1 MYSSVCFSFANV
13 CNENHAYR
21 VWLSQNTLRCRSE
34 LKKYG
39 HRFMQKKTE
48 QTTDSLNKV
57 VFFLSATLILLFSLV
72 TILFNDQA
80 NQLITQ
86 ILNWVSRTFSWYY
99 LLAATLYL
107 VFVLFIALSR
117 YGDIK
122 LGPKH
127 SKPEFSLLS
136 WSAMLFSAGIGIDLM
151 FFSVA
156 EPLSHY
162 MNPPVGEGQTFE
174 AARQSMV
181 WTLFHYGLTGWS
193 MYALVGV
200 ALGYFSY
207 RYNLPLTIRS
217 ALYPIFGKRVN
228 GWIGHS
234 VDTAAVL
241 GTIFGIATTCG
252 IGVVQLNYGLHVLF
266 DVPENLLIQ
275 SALIAVAVII
285 TAISVASGV
294 NKGLRILSEVNI
306 YVSIGLLLFILMMG
320 NTEFLLAALIQN
332 FGDYISQFP
341 QLSLTSFPFEQ
352 PKEWMNSWTLFFWA
366 WWIAWSPFVGLFLAR
381 ISRGR
386 TIREFVAGTLI
397 IPLLFTLTWL
407 SIFGNSALHSVI
419 FDGNT
424 QLATTVLANP
434 AHGFYDLLA
443 QYPWFP
449 FLAGVA
455 TITGLLFYVTSA
467 DSGALVLGNF
477 TTKFSNIEHDSP
489 RWLSVFWA
497 LAIGLL
503 TLAML
508 MANGVTALQ
517 NTTIIMGLPFSF
529 VIFFVMAG
537 LYKSLRL
544 EDFRQA
550 STSMNAAPVVGN
562 VDIFNWKKRLSRV
575 MLHANLSQTQ
585 QMLEE
590 VCKPAMQAVATEFI
604 NKGIQVDLAEKALD
618 DEPELSH
625 LDLTIQLDEEENFVY
640 QIWPIRY
647 DTPNFS
653 SRGKRTKKYYYRLET
668 YLFEGSQGNDLVGYS
683 KEQVIN
689 DILDKYERH
698 LMFLHINRISP
709 GKRPLF
715 PDPDQ

>member
-1 MYSSVCFSFANV
+1 
-13 CNENHAYR
+13 
-21 VWLSQNTLRCRSE
+21 
-34 LKKYG
+34 
-39 HRFMQKKTE
+39 MQKKNE
-48 QTTDSLNKV
+48 EMQDGLNKV
-57 VFFLSATLILLFSLV
+57 VFYFSATLILLFSII
-72 TILFNDQA
+72 TILFNEQA
-80 NQLITQ
+80 NQVIIN

-107 VFVLFIALSR
+107 VFIVFIACSR
-117 YGDIK
+117 YGEIK

-162 MNPPVGEGQTFE
+162 MNPPVGEGETFE

-193 MYALVGV
+193 MYALIGV

-217 ALYPIFGKRVN
+217 ALYPIFGKRIN
-228 GWIGHS
+228 GPIGHT

-266 DVPENLLIQ
+266 DLPENIWIQ
-275 SALIAVAVII
+275 TALIAVAVII
-285 TAISVASGV
+285 TIISVTAGV
-294 NKGLRILSEVNI
+294 NKGIRILSEINI
-306 YVSIGLLLFILMMG
+306 YVSIGLLLFILFVG

-332 FGDYISQFP
+332 FCDYISQFP
-341 QLSLTSFPFEQ
+341 KLSLTSFPFEQ

-386 TIREFVAGTLI
+386 TIREFVTGTLV

-407 SIFGNSALHSVI
+407 SIFGNSALYSVI

-424 QLATTVLANP
+424 QLATTVLENP

-443 QYPWFP
+443 QYPGFT
-449 FLAGVA
+449 FTAGVA

-477 TTKFSNIEHDSP
+477 TTKFTNIEHDSP

-497 LAIGLL
+497 IAIGLL

-550 STSMNAAPVVGN
+550 STSLNAAPVVGN
-562 VDIFNWKKRLSRV
+562 VDILNWKKRLSRV
-575 MLHANLSQTQ
+575 MLHPSLSQTRT
-585 QMLEE
+585 MLDN
-590 VCKPAMQAVATEFI
+590 VCKPAIEAVATELI
-604 NKGIQVDLAEKALD
+604 DKGIQVNIQEKSLEE
-618 DEPELSH
+618 EPELYH

-640 QIWPIRY
+640 EIWPVRY

-653 SRGKRTKKYYYRLET
+653 SRGKRTKRYYYRLES

-698 LMFLHINRISP
+698 MMYLHINRISP

-715 PDPDQ
+715 PDREI

>member
-1 MYSSVCFSFANV
+1 
-13 CNENHAYR
+13 
-21 VWLSQNTLRCRSE
+21 
-34 LKKYG
+34 
-39 HRFMQKKTE
+39 MQKKNE
-48 QTTDSLNKV
+48 EMQDGLNKV
-57 VFFLSATLILLFSLV
+57 VFYFSATLILLFSII
-72 TILFNDQA
+72 TILFNEQA
-80 NQLITQ
+80 NQVIIN

-107 VFVLFIALSR
+107 VFIIFIACSR
-117 YGDIK
+117 YGEIK

-162 MNPPVGEGQTFE
+162 MNPPVGEGETFE

-193 MYALVGV
+193 MYALIGV

-217 ALYPIFGKRVN
+217 ALYPIFGKRIN
-228 GWIGHS
+228 GPIGHT

-266 DVPENLLIQ
+266 GLPENIWIQ
-275 SALIAVAVII
+275 TALIAVAVII
-285 TAISVASGV
+285 TIISVTAGV
-294 NKGLRILSEVNI
+294 NKGIRILSEINI
-306 YVSIGLLLFILMMG
+306 YVSIGLLLFILFVG

-341 QLSLTSFPFEQ
+341 KLSLTSFPFEQ

-386 TIREFVAGTLI
+386 TIREFVTGTLV

-407 SIFGNSALHSVI
+407 SIFGNSALYSVI
-419 FDGNT
+419 FDANT
-424 QLATTVLANP
+424 QLATTVLENP

-443 QYPWFP
+443 QYPGFT
-449 FLAGVA
+449 FTAGVA

-477 TTKFSNIEHDSP
+477 TTKFTNIEHDSP

-497 LAIGLL
+497 IAIGLL

-550 STSMNAAPVVGN
+550 STSLNAAPVVGN
-562 VDIFNWKKRLSRV
+562 VDILNWKKRLSRV
-575 MLHANLSQTQ
+575 MLHPSLSQTRT
-585 QMLEE
+585 MLDN
-590 VCKPAMQAVATEFI
+590 VCKPAIEAVATELI
-604 NKGIQVDLAEKALD
+604 DKGIQVNIQEKSLEE
-618 DEPELSH
+618 EPELYH

-640 QIWPIRY
+640 EIWPVRY

-653 SRGKRTKKYYYRLET
+653 SRGKRTKRYYYRLES

-698 LMFLHINRISP
+698 MMYLHINRISP

-715 PDPDQ
+715 PDREI

>member
-1 MYSSVCFSFANV
+1 
-13 CNENHAYR
+13 
-21 VWLSQNTLRCRSE
+21 
-34 LKKYG
+34 
-39 HRFMQKKTE
+39 MQKKTE

-306 YVSIGLLLFILMMG
+306 YVSIGLLLFILVMG

-341 QLSLTSFPFEQ
+341 QLSLTSFPFQQ

-455 TITGLLFYVTSA
+455 TITGLLFYVTSV

>member
-1 MYSSVCFSFANV
+1 
-13 CNENHAYR
+13 
-21 VWLSQNTLRCRSE
+21 
-34 LKKYG
+34 
-39 HRFMQKKTE
+39 
-48 QTTDSLNKV
+48 
-57 VFFLSATLILLFSLV
+57 
-72 TILFNDQA
+72 
-80 NQLITQ
+80 
-86 ILNWVSRTFSWYY
+86 
-99 LLAATLYL
+99 
-107 VFVLFIALSR
+107 
-117 YGDIK
+117 
-122 LGPKH
+122 
-127 SKPEFSLLS
+127 
-136 WSAMLFSAGIGIDLM
+136 MLFSAGIGIDLM

-162 MNPPVGEGQTFE
+162 MNPPVGEGETFE

-193 MYALVGV
+193 MYALIGV

-217 ALYPIFGKRVN
+217 ALYPIFGKKIN
-228 GWIGHS
+228 GPIGHT

-266 DVPENLLIQ
+266 DLPENIWIQ
-275 SALIAVAVII
+275 TALIAVAVII
-285 TAISVASGV
+285 TIISVTAGV
-294 NKGLRILSEVNI
+294 NKGIRILSEINI
-306 YVSIGLLLFILMMG
+306 YVSIGLLLFILFVG

-341 QLSLTSFPFEQ
+341 KLSLTSFPFEQ

-386 TIREFVAGTLI
+386 TIREFVTGTLV

-407 SIFGNSALHSVI
+407 SIFGNSALYSVI

-424 QLATTVLANP
+424 QLATTVLENP

-443 QYPWFP
+443 QYPGFM
-449 FLAGVA
+449 FTAGVA

-477 TTKFSNIEHDSP
+477 TTKFTNIEHDSP

-497 LAIGLL
+497 IAIGLL

-550 STSMNAAPVVGN
+550 STSLNAAPVVGN
-562 VDIFNWKKRLSRV
+562 VDILNWKKRLSRV
-575 MLHANLSQTQ
+575 MLHPSLSQTRT
-585 QMLEE
+585 MLDN
-590 VCKPAMQAVATEFI
+590 VCKPAIEAVATELI
-604 NKGIQVDLAEKALD
+604 DKGIQVNIQEKSLEE
-618 DEPELSH
+618 EPELYH

-640 QIWPIRY
+640 EIWPVRY

-653 SRGKRTKKYYYRLET
+653 SRGKRTKRYYYRLES

-698 LMFLHINRISP
+698 MMYLHINRISP

-715 PDPDQ
+715 PDREI

>member
-1 MYSSVCFSFANV
+1 
-13 CNENHAYR
+13 
-21 VWLSQNTLRCRSE
+21 
-34 LKKYG
+34 
-39 HRFMQKKTE
+39 MQKKNE
-48 QTTDSLNKV
+48 EKRDGLNKV
-57 VFFLSATLILLFSLV
+57 VFYFSATLILLFSII
-72 TILFNDQA
+72 TILFNEQA
-80 NQLITQ
+80 NQVIIN

-107 VFVLFIALSR
+107 VFIVFIACSR
-117 YGDIK
+117 YGEIK

-162 MNPPVGEGQTFE
+162 MNPPVGEGETFE

-193 MYALVGV
+193 MYALIGV

-217 ALYPIFGKRVN
+217 ALYPIFGKRIN
-228 GWIGHS
+228 GPIGHT

-266 DVPENLLIQ
+266 DLPENIWIQ
-275 SALIAVAVII
+275 TALIAVAVII
-285 TAISVASGV
+285 TIISVTAGV
-294 NKGLRILSEVNI
+294 NKGIRILSEINI
-306 YVSIGLLLFILMMG
+306 YVSIGLLLFILFVG

-341 QLSLTSFPFEQ
+341 KLSLTSFPFEQ

-386 TIREFVAGTLI
+386 TIREFVTGTLV

-407 SIFGNSALHSVI
+407 SIFGNSALYSVI

-424 QLATTVLANP
+424 QLATTVLENP

-443 QYPWFP
+443 QYPGFT
-449 FLAGVA
+449 FTAGVA

-477 TTKFSNIEHDSP
+477 TTKFTNIEHDSP

-497 LAIGLL
+497 IAIGLL

-550 STSMNAAPVVGN
+550 STSLNAAPVVGN
-562 VDIFNWKKRLSRV
+562 VDILNWKKRLSRV
-575 MLHANLSQTQ
+575 MLHPSLSQTRT
-585 QMLEE
+585 MLDN
-590 VCKPAMQAVATEFI
+590 VCKPAIEAVATELI
-604 NKGIQVDLAEKALD
+604 DKGIQVNIQEKSLEE
-618 DEPELSH
+618 EPELYH

-640 QIWPIRY
+640 EIWPVRY

-653 SRGKRTKKYYYRLET
+653 SRGKRTKRYYYRLES

-698 LMFLHINRISP
+698 MMYLHINRISP

-715 PDPDQ
+715 PDREI

>member
-1 MYSSVCFSFANV
+1 
-13 CNENHAYR
+13 
-21 VWLSQNTLRCRSE
+21 
-34 LKKYG
+34 
-39 HRFMQKKTE
+39 MQKKTE

-217 ALYPIFGKRVN
+217 ALYPIFGKRIN

-306 YVSIGLLLFILMMG
+306 YVSIGLLLFILVMG

-341 QLSLTSFPFEQ
+341 QLSLTSFPFQQ

-497 LAIGLL
+497 LTIGLL

-562 VDIFNWKKRLSRV
+562 VDIFNCKKRLSRV

-604 NKGIQVDLAEKALD
+604 NKGIQVDLVEKALD

>member
-1 MYSSVCFSFANV
+1 
-13 CNENHAYR
+13 
-21 VWLSQNTLRCRSE
+21 
-34 LKKYG
+34 
-39 HRFMQKKTE
+39 MQKKTE

-217 ALYPIFGKRVN
+217 ALYPIFGKRIN

-341 QLSLTSFPFEQ
+341 QLSLTSFPFQQ

>member
-1 MYSSVCFSFANV
+1 
-13 CNENHAYR
+13 
-21 VWLSQNTLRCRSE
+21 
-34 LKKYG
+34 
-39 HRFMQKKTE
+39 MQKKTE

-306 YVSIGLLLFILMMG
+306 YVSIGLLLFILVMG

-341 QLSLTSFPFEQ
+341 QLSLTSFPFQQ

-590 VCKPAMQAVATEFI
+590 VCKPAIQAVATEFI

>member
-1 MYSSVCFSFANV
+1 
-13 CNENHAYR
+13 
-21 VWLSQNTLRCRSE
+21 
-34 LKKYG
+34 
-39 HRFMQKKTE
+39 MQKKNE
-48 QTTDSLNKV
+48 EMQDGLNKV
-57 VFFLSATLILLFSLV
+57 VFYFSATLILLFSII
-72 TILFNDQA
+72 TILFNEQA
-80 NQLITQ
+80 NQVIIN

-107 VFVLFIALSR
+107 VFIVFIACSR
-117 YGDIK
+117 YGEIK

-162 MNPPVGEGQTFE
+162 MNPPVGEGETFE

-193 MYALVGV
+193 MYALIGV

-217 ALYPIFGKRVN
+217 ALYPIFGKRIN
-228 GWIGHS
+228 GPIGHT

-266 DVPENLLIQ
+266 GLPENIWIQ
-275 SALIAVAVII
+275 TALIAVAVII
-285 TAISVASGV
+285 TIISVTAGV
-294 NKGLRILSEVNI
+294 NKGIRILSEINI
-306 YVSIGLLLFILMMG
+306 YVSIGLLLFILFVG

-341 QLSLTSFPFEQ
+341 KLSLTSFPFEQ

-386 TIREFVAGTLI
+386 TIREFVTGTLV

-407 SIFGNSALHSVI
+407 SIFGNSALYSVI

-424 QLATTVLANP
+424 QLATTVLENP

-443 QYPWFP
+443 QYPGFM
-449 FLAGVA
+449 FTAGVA

-477 TTKFSNIEHDSP
+477 TTKFTNIEHDSP

-497 LAIGLL
+497 IAIGLL

-550 STSMNAAPVVGN
+550 STSLNAAPVVGN
-562 VDIFNWKKRLSRV
+562 VDILNWKKRLSRV
-575 MLHANLSQTQ
+575 MLHPSLSQTRT
-585 QMLEE
+585 MLDN
-590 VCKPAMQAVATEFI
+590 VCKPAIEAVATELI
-604 NKGIQVDLAEKALD
+604 DKGIQVNIQEKPLEE
-618 DEPELSH
+618 EPELYH

-640 QIWPIRY
+640 EIWPVRY

-653 SRGKRTKKYYYRLET
+653 SRGKRTKRYYYRLES

-698 LMFLHINRISP
+698 MMYLHINRISP

-715 PDPDQ
+715 PDREI

>member
-1 MYSSVCFSFANV
+1 
-13 CNENHAYR
+13 
-21 VWLSQNTLRCRSE
+21 
-34 LKKYG
+34 
-39 HRFMQKKTE
+39 MQKKNE
-48 QTTDSLNKV
+48 EVQDSLNKV
-57 VFFLSATLILLFSLV
+57 VFYCSATLILLFSII
-72 TILFNDQA
+72 TILFNEQA
-80 NQLITQ
+80 NLVIIN
-86 ILNWVSRTFSWYY
+86 ILNWVSSTFSWYY

-107 VFVLFIALSR
+107 VFIVFIACSR
-117 YGDIK
+117 YGEIK

-162 MNPPVGEGQTFE
+162 MSPPVGEAETFE

-193 MYALVGV
+193 MYALIGV

-217 ALYPIFGKRVN
+217 ALYPIFGKKIN
-228 GWIGHS
+228 GPIGHT

-266 DVPENLLIQ
+266 GLPENIWIQ
-275 SALIAVAVII
+275 TALIGVAVII
-285 TAISVASGV
+285 TIISVTAGV
-294 NKGLRILSEVNI
+294 NKGIRVLSEINI
-306 YVSIGLLLFILMMG
+306 YVSIGLLLFILFMG

-332 FGDYISQFP
+332 FGDYLSQFP
-341 QLSLTSFPFEQ
+341 KLSLSSFPFEQ

-386 TIREFVAGTLI
+386 TIREFVTGTLV

-407 SIFGNSALHSVI
+407 SIFGNSALYSVI

-424 QLATTVLANP
+424 QLATTVLENP

-443 QYPWFP
+443 QYPGFT
-449 FLAGVA
+449 FIAGVA

-477 TTKFSNIEHDSP
+477 TTKFTNIEHDSP

-497 LAIGLL
+497 IAIGLL

-550 STSMNAAPVVGN
+550 STSLNAAPVVGN
-562 VDIFNWKKRLSRV
+562 VDILNWKKRLSRV
-575 MLHANLSQTQ
+575 MLHPSLSQTRT
-585 QMLEE
+585 MLDN
-590 VCKPAMQAVATEFI
+590 VCKPAIEAVATELI
-604 NKGIQVDLAEKALD
+604 DKGIQVNIQEKSLEE
-618 DEPELSH
+618 EPELYH

-640 QIWPIRY
+640 EIWPVRY

-653 SRGKRTKKYYYRLET
+653 SRGKRTKRYYYRLES

-698 LMFLHINRISP
+698 MMYLHINRISP

-715 PDPDQ
+715 PDREI

>member
-1 MYSSVCFSFANV
+1 
-13 CNENHAYR
+13 
-21 VWLSQNTLRCRSE
+21 
-34 LKKYG
+34 
-39 HRFMQKKTE
+39 MQKKTE

-136 WSAMLFSAGIGIDLM
+136 WSALLFSAGIGIDLM

-217 ALYPIFGKRVN
+217 ALYPIFGKRIN

-306 YVSIGLLLFILMMG
+306 YVSIGLLLFILVMG

-341 QLSLTSFPFEQ
+341 QLSLTSFPFQQ

-562 VDIFNWKKRLSRV
+562 VDIFNWKKRFSRV

-604 NKGIQVDLAEKALD
+604 NKGIQVDLVEKALD

>member
-1 MYSSVCFSFANV
+1 
-13 CNENHAYR
+13 
-21 VWLSQNTLRCRSE
+21 
-34 LKKYG
+34 
-39 HRFMQKKTE
+39 MQKKNE
-48 QTTDSLNKV
+48 EVQDSLNKV
-57 VFFLSATLILLFSLV
+57 VFYCSATLILLFSII
-72 TILFNDQA
+72 TILFNEQA
-80 NQLITQ
+80 NLVIIN
-86 ILNWVSRTFSWYY
+86 ILNWVSSTFSWYY

-107 VFVLFIALSR
+107 VFIVFIACSR
-117 YGDIK
+117 YGEIK

-162 MNPPVGEGQTFE
+162 MSPPVGEAETFE

-193 MYALVGV
+193 MYALIGV

-217 ALYPIFGKRVN
+217 ALYPIFGKRIN
-228 GWIGHS
+228 GPIGHT

-266 DVPENLLIQ
+266 GLPENIWIQ
-275 SALIAVAVII
+275 TALIGVAVII
-285 TAISVASGV
+285 TIISVTAGV
-294 NKGLRILSEVNI
+294 NKGIRVLSEINI
-306 YVSIGLLLFILMMG
+306 YVSIGLLLFILFMG

-332 FGDYISQFP
+332 FGDYLSQFP
-341 QLSLTSFPFEQ
+341 KLSLSSFPFEQ

-386 TIREFVAGTLI
+386 TIREFVTGTLV

-407 SIFGNSALHSVI
+407 SIFGNSALYSVI

-424 QLATTVLANP
+424 QLATTVLENP

-443 QYPWFP
+443 QYPGFT

-477 TTKFSNIEHDSP
+477 TTKFTNIEHDSP

-497 LAIGLL
+497 IAIGLL

-698 LMFLHINRISP
+698 LIFLHINRISP

>member
-1 MYSSVCFSFANV
+1 
-13 CNENHAYR
+13 
-21 VWLSQNTLRCRSE
+21 
-34 LKKYG
+34 
-39 HRFMQKKTE
+39 MQKKNE
-48 QTTDSLNKV
+48 EVQDSLNKV
-57 VFFLSATLILLFSLV
+57 VFYFSATLILLFSII
-72 TILFNDQA
+72 TILFNEQA
-80 NQLITQ
+80 NQVITN
-86 ILNWVSRTFSWYY
+86 ILNWVSATFSWYY

-107 VFVLFIALSR
+107 VFILFIACSR
-117 YGDIK
+117 YGEIK

-162 MNPPVGEGQTFE
+162 MHPPVGEGETFE

-193 MYALVGV
+193 MYALIGV

-217 ALYPIFGKRVN
+217 ALYPIFGKKIN
-228 GWIGHS
+228 GPIGHT

-266 DVPENLLIQ
+266 GLPENLWVQ
-275 SALIAVAVII
+275 TALILVAVII
-285 TAISVASGV
+285 TIFSVAAGV
-294 NKGLRILSEVNI
+294 NKGIRILSEINI
-306 YVSIGLLLFILMMG
+306 YVSIGLLLFILFVG
-320 NTEFLLAALIQN
+320 NTEFLLGALIQN

-341 QLSLTSFPFEQ
+341 QLSLTSFSFEQ

-386 TIREFVAGTLI
+386 TIREFVTGTLV

-407 SIFGNSALHSVI
+407 SIFGNSALYSVI

-424 QLATTVLANP
+424 QLAATVLDNP

-443 QYPWFP
+443 QYPGFM
-449 FLAGVA
+449 FTAGVA

-489 RWLSVFWA
+489 RWLSIFWA
-497 LAIGLL
+497 IAIGLL

-550 STSMNAAPVVGN
+550 STSLNAAPVVGN

-575 MLHANLSQTQ
+575 MLHPSLSQTRN
-585 QMLEE
+585 MLDD
-590 VCKPAMQAVATEFI
+590 VCKPAIQAVASELI
-604 NKGIQVDLAEKALD
+604 SKGIHVDVQEKPVD
-618 DEPELSH
+618 HEPELYH
-625 LDLTIQLDEEENFVY
+625 LDLVIQLDEEENFVY
-640 QIWPIRY
+640 AIWPVRY

-653 SRGKRTKKYYYRLET
+653 ARGKRTKRYYYRLES

-698 LMFLHINRISP
+698 MMYLHINRISP

-715 PDPDQ
+715 PDRES

>member
-1 MYSSVCFSFANV
+1 
-13 CNENHAYR
+13 
-21 VWLSQNTLRCRSE
+21 
-34 LKKYG
+34 
-39 HRFMQKKTE
+39 MQKKTE

-57 VFFLSATLILLFSLV
+57 VFFLSATLIVLFSLV

-80 NQLITQ
+80 NQVITQ
-86 ILNWVSRTFSWYY
+86 ILNWVSQTFSWYY

-217 ALYPIFGKRVN
+217 ALYPIFGKRIN

-306 YVSIGLLLFILMMG
+306 YVSIGLLLFILVMG

-341 QLSLTSFPFEQ
+341 QLSLTSFPFQQ

-407 SIFGNSALHSVI
+407 SILGNSALHSVI

-529 VIFFVMAG
+529 VIFFVIAG

-575 MLHANLSQTQ
+575 MLHANLSQTR
-585 QMLEE
+585 QMLEQ
-590 VCKPAMQAVATEFI
+590 VCKPAMHAVATEFI

>member
-1 MYSSVCFSFANV
+1 
-13 CNENHAYR
+13 
-21 VWLSQNTLRCRSE
+21 
-34 LKKYG
+34 
-39 HRFMQKKTE
+39 MQKKKE
-48 QTTDSLNKV
+48 EMQDGLNKV
-57 VFFLSATLILLFSLV
+57 VFYFSATLILLFSII
-72 TILFNDQA
+72 TILFNEQA
-80 NQLITQ
+80 NQVIIN

-107 VFVLFIALSR
+107 VFIVFIACSR
-117 YGDIK
+117 YGEIK

-162 MNPPVGEGQTFE
+162 MNPPVGEGETFE

-193 MYALVGV
+193 MYALIGV

-217 ALYPIFGKRVN
+217 ALYPIFGKRIN
-228 GWIGHS
+228 GPIGHT

-266 DVPENLLIQ
+266 DVPENIWIQ
-275 SALIAVAVII
+275 TALITVAVII
-285 TAISVASGV
+285 TIISVTAGV
-294 NKGLRILSEVNI
+294 NKGIRILSEINI
-306 YVSIGLLLFILMMG
+306 YVSIGLLLFILFVG

-341 QLSLTSFPFEQ
+341 KLSLSSFPFEQ

-386 TIREFVAGTLI
+386 TIREFVTGTLV

-407 SIFGNSALHSVI
+407 SIFGNSALYNVI

-424 QLATTVLANP
+424 QLATTVLENP

-443 QYPWFP
+443 QYPGFM
-449 FLAGVA
+449 FTAGVA

-477 TTKFSNIEHDSP
+477 TTKFTNIEHDSP

-497 LAIGLL
+497 IAIGLL

-550 STSMNAAPVVGN
+550 STSLNAAPVVGN
-562 VDIFNWKKRLSRV
+562 VDILNWKKRLSRV
-575 MLHANLSQTQ
+575 MLHPSLSQTRT
-585 QMLEE
+585 MLDN
-590 VCKPAMQAVATEFI
+590 VCKPAIEAVATELI
-604 NKGIQVDLAEKALD
+604 DKGIQVNIQEKSLEE
-618 DEPELSH
+618 EPELYH

-640 QIWPIRY
+640 EIWPVRY

-653 SRGKRTKKYYYRLET
+653 SRGKRTKRYYYRLES

-698 LMFLHINRISP
+698 MMYLHINRISP

-715 PDPDQ
+715 PDREI

>member
-1 MYSSVCFSFANV
+1 
-13 CNENHAYR
+13 
-21 VWLSQNTLRCRSE
+21 
-34 LKKYG
+34 
-39 HRFMQKKTE
+39 MQKKTE

-217 ALYPIFGKRVN
+217 ALYPIFGKRIN

-306 YVSIGLLLFILMMG
+306 YVSIGLLLFILVMG

-341 QLSLTSFPFEQ
+341 QLSLTSFPFQQ

-604 NKGIQVDLAEKALD
+604 NKGIQVDLAGKALD

>member
-1 MYSSVCFSFANV
+1 MS
-13 CNENHAYR
+13 
-21 VWLSQNTLRCRSE
+21 
-34 LKKYG
+34 
-39 HRFMQKKTE
+39 
-48 QTTDSLNKV
+48 
-57 VFFLSATLILLFSLV
+57 
-72 TILFNDQA
+72 
-80 NQLITQ
+80 
-86 ILNWVSRTFSWYY
+86 
-99 LLAATLYL
+99 
-107 VFVLFIALSR
+107 
-117 YGDIK
+117 
-122 LGPKH
+122 
-127 SKPEFSLLS
+127 
-136 WSAMLFSAGIGIDLM
+136 
-151 FFSVA
+151 
-156 EPLSHY
+156 
-162 MNPPVGEGQTFE
+162 PPVGEAETFE

-193 MYALVGV
+193 MYALIGV

-217 ALYPIFGKRVN
+217 ALYPIFGKRIN
-228 GWIGHS
+228 GPIGHT

-266 DVPENLLIQ
+266 GLPENIWIQ
-275 SALIAVAVII
+275 TALIGVAVII
-285 TAISVASGV
+285 TIISVTAGV
-294 NKGLRILSEVNI
+294 NKGIRVLSEINI
-306 YVSIGLLLFILMMG
+306 YVSIGLLLFILFMG

-332 FGDYISQFP
+332 FGDYLSQFP
-341 QLSLTSFPFEQ
+341 KLSLSSFPFEQ

-386 TIREFVAGTLI
+386 TIREFVTGILV

-407 SIFGNSALHSVI
+407 SIFGNSALYSVI

-424 QLATTVLANP
+424 QLATTVLENP

-443 QYPWFP
+443 QYPGFT

-477 TTKFSNIEHDSP
+477 TTKFTNIEHDSP

-497 LAIGLL
+497 IAIGLL

-550 STSMNAAPVVGN
+550 STSLNAAPVVGN
-562 VDIFNWKKRLSRV
+562 VDILNWKKRLSRV
-575 MLHANLSQTQ
+575 MLHPSLSQTRT
-585 QMLEE
+585 MLDN
-590 VCKPAMQAVATEFI
+590 VCKPAIEAVATELI
-604 NKGIQVDLAEKALD
+604 DKGIQVNIQEKSLEE
-618 DEPELSH
+618 EPELYH

-640 QIWPIRY
+640 EIWPVRY

-653 SRGKRTKKYYYRLET
+653 SRGKRTKRYYYRLES

-698 LMFLHINRISP
+698 MMYLHINRISP

-715 PDPDQ
+715 PDREI

>member
-1 MYSSVCFSFANV
+1 MDNKNDSA
-13 CNENHAYR
+13 
-21 VWLSQNTLRCRSE
+21 Q
-34 LKKYG
+34 
-39 HRFMQKKTE
+39 
-48 QTTDSLNKV
+48 DSLNYV
-57 VFFLSATLILLFSLV
+57 VFYFSAGLILLFSII

-80 NQLITQ
+80 NTVITN
-86 ILNWVSRTFSWYY
+86 ILNWVSSTFSWYY
-99 LLAATLYL
+99 LLAATLYF
-107 VFVLFIALSR
+107 VFIVFIACSR
-117 YGDIK
+117 YGEIK

-162 MNPPVGEGQTFE
+162 MAPPVGQAETFE

-217 ALYPIFGKRVN
+217 ALYPIFGKKIN
-228 GWIGHS
+228 GPIGHT

-266 DVPENLLIQ
+266 GLPENLWMQ
-275 SALIAVAVII
+275 TALIGIAVII
-285 TAISVASGV
+285 TIISVTAGV
-294 NKGLRILSEVNI
+294 NKGIRVLSEINI
-306 YVSIGLLLFILMMG
+306 YVSIGLMLFILLVG

-341 QLSLTSFPFEQ
+341 KLSLTSFPFEQ

-407 SIFGNSALHSVI
+407 SIFGNSALYSVI
-419 FDGNT
+419 FEGNT
-424 QLATTVLANP
+424 QLAETVLQNP

-443 QYPWFP
+443 QYPGFS
-449 FLAGVA
+449 FVAGVA

-477 TTKFSNIEHDSP
+477 TTKFTNIEHDSP
-489 RWLSVFWA
+489 RWLSIFWA
-497 LAIGLL
+497 IAIGLL

-550 STSMNAAPVVGN
+550 STSYNAAPVVGN

-575 MLHANLSQTQ
+575 MLHPSVAQTVK
-585 QMLEE
+585 MLDE
-590 VCKPAMQAVATEFI
+590 VCKPAIEAVAEELTR
-604 NKGIQVDLAEKALD
+604 KGVEVTVNEKELD
-618 DEPELSH
+618 TSNGLYH
-625 LDLTIQLDEEENFVY
+625 LDLQIALDAEENFVY
-640 QIWPIRY
+640 EIWPVRY
-647 DTPNFS
+647 ATPQFS
-653 SRGKRTKKYYYRLET
+653 SRGKSSKRHYYRLES

-698 LMFLHINRISP
+698 MMYLHINRISP

-715 PDPDQ
+715 PDREN

>member
-1 MYSSVCFSFANV
+1 
-13 CNENHAYR
+13 
-21 VWLSQNTLRCRSE
+21 
-34 LKKYG
+34 
-39 HRFMQKKTE
+39 MQKKNE
-48 QTTDSLNKV
+48 EMRDGLNKV
-57 VFFLSATLILLFSLV
+57 VFYFSATLILLFSII
-72 TILFNDQA
+72 TILFNEQA
-80 NQLITQ
+80 NQVIIN

-107 VFVLFIALSR
+107 VFIVFIACSR
-117 YGDIK
+117 YGEIK

-162 MNPPVGEGQTFE
+162 MNPPVGEGETFE

-193 MYALVGV
+193 MYALIGV

-217 ALYPIFGKRVN
+217 ALYPIFGKKIN
-228 GWIGHS
+228 GPIGHT

-266 DVPENLLIQ
+266 DLPENIWIQ
-275 SALIAVAVII
+275 TALIAVAVII
-285 TAISVASGV
+285 TIISVTAGV
-294 NKGLRILSEVNI
+294 NKGIRILSEINI
-306 YVSIGLLLFILMMG
+306 YVSIGLLLFILFVG

-341 QLSLTSFPFEQ
+341 KLSLSSFPFEQ

-386 TIREFVAGTLI
+386 TIREFVTGTLV

-407 SIFGNSALHSVI
+407 SIFGNSALYSVI

-424 QLATTVLANP
+424 QLATTVLENP

-443 QYPWFP
+443 QYPGFT
-449 FLAGVA
+449 FTAGVA

-477 TTKFSNIEHDSP
+477 TTKFTNIEHDSP

-497 LAIGLL
+497 VAIGLL

-550 STSMNAAPVVGN
+550 STSLNAAPVVGN
-562 VDIFNWKKRLSRV
+562 VDILNWKKRLSRV
-575 MLHANLSQTQ
+575 MLHPSLSQTRT
-585 QMLEE
+585 MLDN
-590 VCKPAMQAVATEFI
+590 VCKPAIEAVATELI
-604 NKGIQVDLAEKALD
+604 DKGIQVNIQEKPLEE
-618 DEPELSH
+618 EPELYH

-640 QIWPIRY
+640 EIWPVRY

-653 SRGKRTKKYYYRLET
+653 SRGKRTKRYYYRLES

-698 LMFLHINRISP
+698 MMYLHINRISP

-715 PDPDQ
+715 PDREI

>member
-1 MYSSVCFSFANV
+1 
-13 CNENHAYR
+13 
-21 VWLSQNTLRCRSE
+21 
-34 LKKYG
+34 
-39 HRFMQKKTE
+39 MQKNLE
-48 QTTDSLNKV
+48 QSQDSLNKV
-57 VFFLSATLILLFSLV
+57 VFYFSATLILLFSFV
-72 TILFNDQA
+72 TILFNEQTNA
-80 NQLITQ
+80 VIVI
-86 ILNWVSRTFSWYY
+86 ILDWVSRTFSWYY
-99 LLAATLYL
+99 LLAATLYM
-107 VFVLFIALSR
+107 VFVLFIAFSR
-117 YGDIK
+117 YGKIK

-162 MNPPVGEGQTFE
+162 INPPVGQGETFE

-193 MYALVGV
+193 MYALIGV

-207 RYNLPLTIRS
+207 RYNRPLTIRS
-217 ALYPIFGKRVN
+217 ALYPIFGKKIY
-228 GWIGHS
+228 GPIGHT
-234 VDTAAVL
+234 VDIAAVM

-266 DVPENLLIQ
+266 DVPENLIMQ
-275 SALIAVAVII
+275 SALLAVAIAI
-285 TAISVASGV
+285 TIVSVTSGV
-294 NKGLRILSEVNI
+294 NKGLRILSEMNI
-306 YVSIGLLLFILMMG
+306 YASVGLLLFILFAG

-341 QLSLTSFPFEQ
+341 QLSLTSFAFEQ

-386 TIREFVAGTLI
+386 TIREFIAGTLI

-419 FDGNT
+419 FDGNA
-424 QLATTVLANP
+424 QLAATVIQNP
-434 AHGFYDLLA
+434 AHGFYDLLST
-443 QYPWFP
+443 YPGFP
-449 FLAGVA
+449 FIAGLA
-455 TITGLLFYVTSA
+455 TITGLLFYVTSV

-477 TTKFSNIEHDSP
+477 TTKFSNIDHDAP

-497 LAIGLL
+497 IAIGIL

-508 MANGVTALQ
+508 MANGITALQ

-529 VIFFVMAG
+529 VIFLVMAG

-550 STSMNAAPVVGN
+550 STHMNAAPVVGN
-562 VDIFNWKKRLSRV
+562 VDILNWKKRLSRV
-575 MLHANLSQTQ
+575 MLHPTREQTLN
-585 QMLEE
+585 MLET
-590 VCKPAMQAVATEFI
+590 VCEPAIEAVANEMLNRGVQAEFTKKDTEE
-604 NKGIQVDLAEKALD
+604 D
-618 DEPELSH
+618 PELYH
-625 LDLTIQLDEEENFVY
+625 LDLTIHLDNEENFVY

-653 SRGKRTKKYYYRLET
+653 SRGKRTKKYYYRLES

-698 LMFLHINRISP
+698 MTYLHINRISP
-709 GKRPLF
+709 GNRPLF
-715 PDPDQ
+715 PDLDNE